1 MPLARV
7 FVSEDFIMS
16 SSKSASPRHPMTFD
30 LRIRNIL
37 EALSDDLRLHIA
49 SSVDSVVKEL
59 IAAAEAER
67 ASAIEHLAR
76 DARAEAE
83 REISQRTVRLFAA
96 LDETVKALK
105 RDMRVGEADRTPDAV
120 PGPEP
125 HRVFVKTN

>member
-1 MPLARV
+1 
-7 FVSEDFIMS
+7 MS
-16 SSKSASPRHPMTFD
+16 NSKSASAPRHPMTFD
-30 LRIRNIL
+30 QRLRNIL
-37 EALSDDLRLHIA
+37 EALSEDLRLHIA

-83 REISQRTVRLFAA
+83 REISMRTVRLFAA

-105 RDMRVGEADRTPDAV
+105 RDMRVAEPDRTSDAV
-120 PGPEP
+120 PSPEP
-125 HRVFVKTN
+125 HRVFVKAN